1 MLRLTKTHVSPSAP
15 GSGAS
20 RRTLGFRAA
29 AVAAAL
35 PLVLAACGGTDEGAV
50 AEDGTWSPSQP
61 IEITAPA
68 ATGGGWD
75 TLARTSARLLEEEE
89 LVDDSV
95 QVVNKPGA
103 GGAIGWGYIANNAG
117 DPHKLF
123 VTSPPILLVPMAGD
137 SDYDHEDFTP
147 VARLATD
154 YMVYLV
160 AADSPVETFDDL
172 AAQVESG
179 DMSVGGGSGP
189 GSMDHVALAGA
200 LEAAGADATQANY
213 IPFDGGGEALTSLLG
228 GHVDGAVVGVGEA
241 LGMLESG
248 DVRAVGVSSAER
260 VDAVADV
267 PTLQEQDIDFTFDIW
282 RGVMAPSDLSE
293 AQVAYYETLFA
304 DLMDTEAWQTESAR
318 LGWTDAYQDSEEFG
332 AFLDETREEFAQIL
346 TEVGLQ

>member
-1 MLRLTKTHVSPSAP
+1 MSRLTKTHVSPGAP
-15 GSGAS
+15 GSGTF
-20 RRTLGFRAA
+20 RRTLGLR
-29 AVAAAL
+29 AVAATAAL
-35 PLVLAACGGTDEGAV
+35 PLLLTACGGTDDGV
-50 AEDGTWSPSQP
+50 AEDGTWAPTQA

-75 TLARTSARLLEEEE
+75 TLARTSARLLEEEG
-89 LVDDSV
+89 LVDHSP

-137 SDYDHEDFTP
+137 SDHDHNDFTP
-147 VARLATD
+147 IARLATD

-160 AADSPVETFDDL
+160 AADSDIETFADL
-172 AAQVESG
+172 AGQVESG
-179 DMSVGGGSGP
+179 DLSVGGGSGP

-200 LEAAGADATQANY
+200 LQAAGADATQANY

-228 GHVDGAVVGVGEA
+228 GHVDAAVVGVGEA

-248 DVRAVGVSSAER
+248 DLRAVGVSSAER
-260 VDAVADV
+260 LDAVAEV
-267 PTLQEQDIDFTFDIW
+267 PTLVEQDVDFTFDIW
-282 RGVMAPSDLSE
+282 RGVMGPADLTE
-293 AQVAYYETLFA
+293 EQIAYHETLFA
-304 DLMDTEAWQTESAR
+304 DLMETEAWKEESAR

-332 AFLDETREEFAQIL
+332 TFLDDTRGEFAEIL

>member
-1 MLRLTKTHVSPSAP
+1 MLRSTNTHVSSNAP
-15 GSGAS
+15 GSGTS
-20 RRTLGFRAA
+20 RRSLIVRTA
-29 AVAAAL
+29 AVGAAL
-35 PLVLAACGGTDEGAV
+35 PLVLAACGGSDDGV
-50 AEDGTWSPSQP
+50 AEDGTWAPTEA

-75 TLARTSARLLEEEE
+75 TLARTGARILEEEG

-137 SDYDHEDFTP
+137 SDHDHEDFTP
-147 VARLATD
+147 IARLATD

-160 AADSPVETFDDL
+160 PADSDVETFDDL
-172 AAQVESG
+172 ATQAGSG
-179 DMSVGGGSGP
+179 DYSVGGGSGP

-228 GHVDGAVVGVGEA
+228 GHVDAAVVGIGEA

-260 VDAVADV
+260 VDAVEDV
-267 PTLQEQDIDFTFDIW
+267 PTLVEQDVDFTFDIW
-282 RGVMAPSDLSE
+282 RGVMAPADLSE
-293 AQVAYYETLFA
+293 AQVDYYETLFA
-304 DLMDTEAWQTESAR
+304 DMMETEAWQTESAR

-332 AFLDETREEFAQIL
+332 AFLDETREEFAAIL

>member
-1 MLRLTKTHVSPSAP
+1 MLRVTKTHVSPSVPAP
-15 GSGAS
+15 GAF
-20 RRTLGFRAA
+20 RRLPGVRAA
-29 AVAAAL
+29 AAGAAL
-35 PLVLAACGGTDEGAV
+35 PLLLAACGTAEGGT
-50 AEDGTWSPSQP
+50 AEDGTWTPTKP

-89 LVDDSV
+89 LVDQSV

-103 GGAIGWGYIANNAG
+103 GGAIGWAYVAGHAG

-137 SDYDHEDFTP
+137 SDHDHDDFTP
-147 VARLATD
+147 IARLATD

-160 AADSPVETFDDL
+160 AADSPVETFEDL
-172 AAQVESG
+172 AAEAGSG
-179 DMSVGGGSGP
+179 GYSVGGGSGP

-200 LEAAGADATQANY
+200 LEASGADATRANY
-213 IPFDGGGEALTSLLG
+213 IPFDGGGEAMTALLG
-228 GHVDGAVVGVGEA
+228 GHVDAAVVGVGEA

-248 DVRAVGVSSAER
+248 DMRAVAVSSPER

-267 PTLQEQDIDFTFDIW
+267 PTLVEQDVDFTFDIW
-282 RGVMAPSDLSE
+282 RGVMAPADLEE
-293 AQVAYYETLFA
+293 AQVAYYEELFA
-304 DLMDTEAWQTESAR
+304 DLMETRAWQEESAR
-318 LGWTDAYQDSEEFG
+318 LGWTDAYLDSEEFG
-332 AFLDETREEFAQIL
+332 AFLDDTREEFSAIL